1 MMKFAI
7 RFMNLQNSNA
17 KKSDFVALMRE
28 IVKETE
34 KVPYQSRIGV
44 QYLNRIMKISFYKVR
59 KSKDID
65 YQAVCRIV
73 NHWKEIILVKS
84 LKFLFKKILFFDF
97 CFFSQIKKNNLFFF
111 KLFKVD
117 KYIED
122 EIEIPNDENDEDLIT
137 SLGRKCALDRKSP
150 AHIELTKIFIRLGDY
165 EKACR
170 QIKKFLNFSDSYKSV
185 EGNKLKT

>member
-97 CFFSQIKKNNLFFF
+97 CFFSEIKKNNFFF

>member
-1 MMKFAI
+1 MINIFQIWRNLSSFIFLKLFLVQMIKLAI

-17 KKSDFVALMRE
+17 KKSDFVSLMRE

-59 KSKDID
+59 KSEDID

-84 LKFLFKKILFFDF
+84 LKF
-97 CFFSQIKKNNLFFF
+97 
-111 KLFKVD
+111 
-117 KYIED
+117 
-122 EIEIPNDENDEDLIT
+122 
-137 SLGRKCALDRKSP
+137 
-150 AHIELTKIFIRLGDY
+150 
-165 EKACR
+165 
-170 QIKKFLNFSDSYKSV
+170 
-185 EGNKLKT
+185 

>member
-1 MMKFAI
+1 MMKFSI

-65 YQAVCRIV
+65 YQALCRIV

-97 CFFSQIKKNNLFFF
+97 CFFSRIKKN
-111 KLFKVD
+111 
-117 KYIED
+117 
-122 EIEIPNDENDEDLIT
+122 
-137 SLGRKCALDRKSP
+137 
-150 AHIELTKIFIRLGDY
+150 
-165 EKACR
+165 
-170 QIKKFLNFSDSYKSV
+170 
-185 EGNKLKT
+185 

>member
-1 MMKFAI
+1 MINIFQIWRNLSSFIFLKLFLVQMIKLAI

-17 KKSDFVALMRE
+17 KKSDFVSLMRE

-59 KSKDID
+59 KSEDID

-84 LKFLFKKILFFDF
+84 LKFQSKK
-97 CFFSQIKKNNLFFF
+97 NLFFF
-111 KLFKVD
+111 
-117 KYIED
+117 
-122 EIEIPNDENDEDLIT
+122 LIT
-137 SLGRKCALDRKSP
+137 V
-150 AHIELTKIFIRLGDY
+150 
-165 EKACR
+165 
-170 QIKKFLNFSDSYKSV
+170 FSVK
-185 EGNKLKT
+185 

>member
-1 MMKFAI
+1 M
-7 RFMNLQNSNA
+7 
-17 KKSDFVALMRE
+17 
-28 IVKETE
+28 
-34 KVPYQSRIGV
+34 
-44 QYLNRIMKISFYKVR
+44 
-59 KSKDID
+59 
-65 YQAVCRIV
+65 
-73 NHWKEIILVKS
+73 
-84 LKFLFKKILFFDF
+84 
-97 CFFSQIKKNNLFFF
+97 
-111 KLFKVD
+111 KVD

-122 EIEIPNDENDEDLIT
+122 EIEIPNNENDEDLIT